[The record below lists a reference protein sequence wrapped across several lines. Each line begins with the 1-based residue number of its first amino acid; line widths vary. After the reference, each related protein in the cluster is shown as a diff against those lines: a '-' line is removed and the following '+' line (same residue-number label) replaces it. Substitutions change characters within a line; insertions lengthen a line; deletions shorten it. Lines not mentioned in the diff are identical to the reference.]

1 VIPVA
6 VGSKVWVCG
15 RLLRFGFESRRGHEC
30 LSVGSVVS
38 FQVEVSVRCDHSSR
52 GVLQNVVCLSVI
64 MKLRQPGGLGPI
76 GLSSRLKKTDTLRS
90 SVFSYRQERAWQYNQ
105 SKVDRSTGNMVK
117 GRNTL
122 CHSTFA

>member
-1 VIPVA
+1 M
-6 VGSKVWVCG
+6 
-15 RLLRFGFESRRGHEC
+15 
-30 LSVGSVVS
+30 SVGSVVS

-64 MKLRQPGGLGPI
+64 VKLRQPGG
-76 GLSSRLKKTDTLRS
+76 RLKKTDTRRS

-122 CHSTFA
+122 FHSTFA